1 MGRFKST
8 FRKNIIFTSLI
19 LLVLCI
25 FLLILTNLKENSSK
39 RISIGGSFILTDQN
53 GQIFNSSKFRI
64 KKLIYFGYT
73 FCPDVCPFDLLKL
86 SKLLS
91 LNPDLVYKFKSIFV
105 TIDPDRDDIKNLNSY
120 LESFDENIIGLTGTN
135 QQIDLVKQKFRIY
148 VKKNKTN
155 DDDKNYLVDHTAL
168 FFLMD
173 ENDNYITH
181 FRPDDLSD
189 ELQKFL

>member
-105 TIDPDRDDIKNLNSY
+105 TIDPDRDDVKNLNSY

>member
-1 MGRFKST
+1 MRRFKST
-8 FRKNIIFTSLI
+8 FKKNIIFTSLI
-19 LLVLCI
+19 LLVLFI
-25 FLLILTNLKENSSK
+25 FLLILTNLKENSSN

-53 GQIFNSSKFRI
+53 GQVFDSSKFRM

-86 SKLLS
+86 SKF
-91 LNPDLVYKFKSIFV
+91 LNSNPNYVYKFKSIFV
-105 TIDPDRDDIKNLNSY
+105 TIDPDRDGIKSLSSY
-120 LESFDENIIGLTGTN
+120 LENFNSNIVGLTGTN
-135 QQIDLVKQKFRIY
+135 QQIDAIKQKFRIY
-148 VKKNKTN
+148 VKKNKTK
-155 DDDKNYLVDHTAL
+155 DDDKNYLVDHTTL

-189 ELQKFL
+189 DLQKFL

>member
-1 MGRFKST
+1 MRRFKSS
-8 FRKNIIFTSLI
+8 FKKNIIFTSLI
-19 LLVLCI
+19 LLVLFI
-25 FLLILTNLKENSSK
+25 FLLILTNLKENSSN

-53 GQIFNSSKFRI
+53 GQVFDSSKFRM

-86 SKLLS
+86 SKF
-91 LNPDLVYKFKSIFV
+91 LNSNPNYVYKFKSIFV
-105 TIDPDRDDIKNLNSY
+105 TIDPDRDGIKSLSSY
-120 LESFDENIIGLTGTN
+120 LENFNSNIVGLTGTN
-135 QQIDLVKQKFRIY
+135 QQIDAIKQKFRIY
-148 VKKNKTN
+148 VKKNKTK
-155 DDDKNYLVDHTAL
+155 DDDKNYLVDHTTL

-189 ELQKFL
+189 DLQKFL

>member
-1 MGRFKST
+1 MRRFKSS
-8 FRKNIIFTSLI
+8 FKKNIIFTSLI
-19 LLVLCI
+19 LLVLFI
-25 FLLILTNLKENSSK
+25 FLLILTNLKENSSN

-53 GQIFNSSKFRI
+53 GQVFDSSKFKM

-86 SKLLS
+86 SKF
-91 LNPDLVYKFKSIFV
+91 LNSNPNYVYKFKSIFV
-105 TIDPDRDDIKNLNSY
+105 TIDPDRDGIKSLSSY
-120 LESFDENIIGLTGTN
+120 LENFNSNIVGLTGTN
-135 QQIDLVKQKFRIY
+135 QQIDAIKQKFRIY
-148 VKKNKTN
+148 VKKNKTK
-155 DDDKNYLVDHTAL
+155 DDDKNYLVDHTTL

-189 ELQKFL
+189 DLQKFL

>member
-1 MGRFKST
+1 MRRFKSS
-8 FRKNIIFTSLI
+8 FKKNILFTSVI

-25 FLLILTNLKENSSK
+25 FFLILTNLKENSSN

-53 GQIFNSSKFRI
+53 GQVFDSSKFKM

-86 SKLLS
+86 SKF
-91 LNPDLVYKFKSIFV
+91 LNSNPNYVYKFKSIFV
-105 TIDPDRDDIKNLNSY
+105 TIDPDRDGIKSLSSY
-120 LESFDENIIGLTGTN
+120 LENFNSNIVGLTGTN
-135 QQIDLVKQKFRIY
+135 QQIDAIKQKFRIY
-148 VKKNKTN
+148 VKKNKTK
-155 DDDKNYLVDHTAL
+155 DDDKNYLVDHTTL

-189 ELQKFL
+189 DLQKFL

>member
-53 GQIFNSSKFRI
+53 GQIFDSSKFRI

-120 LESFDENIIGLTGTN
+120 LESFDESIIGLTGTN

>member
-1 MGRFKST
+1 MRRFKST
-8 FRKNIIFTSLI
+8 FKKNIIFTSFI
-19 LLVLCI
+19 LLVLTI
-25 FLLILTNLKENSSK
+25 FLLILTNLKENSSN
-39 RISIGGSFILTDQN
+39 RISIGGSFILTDQD
-53 GQIFNSSKFRI
+53 GQVFDSSKFRM

-86 SKLLS
+86 SKLLNS
-91 LNPDLVYKFKSIFV
+91 NPNYVYKFKSIFV
-105 TIDPDRDDIKNLNSY
+105 TIDPDRDGIKSLNSY
-120 LESFDENIIGLTGTN
+120 LENFNSDIIGLTGTN
-135 QQIDLVKQKFRIY
+135 EQIDIIKQKFRIY

-155 DDDKNYLVDHTAL
+155 DADKNYLVDHTAL

-189 ELQKFL
+189 KLQKFL

>member
-1 MGRFKST
+1 MRRFKSS
-8 FRKNIIFTSLI
+8 FKKNIIFTSLI
-19 LLVLCI
+19 LLVLFI
-25 FLLILTNLKENSSK
+25 FLLILTNLKENSSN

-53 GQIFNSSKFRI
+53 GQVFDSSKFRM

-86 SKLLS
+86 SKLLNS
-91 LNPDLVYKFKSIFV
+91 NPNYVYKFKSIFV
-105 TIDPDRDDIKNLNSY
+105 TIDPDRDGIKSLSSY
-120 LESFDENIIGLTGTN
+120 LENFNSNIVGLTGTN
-135 QQIDLVKQKFRIY
+135 QQIDAIKQKFRIY
-148 VKKNKTN
+148 VKKNKTK
-155 DDDKNYLVDHTAL
+155 DDDKNYLVDHTTL

-189 ELQKFL
+189 DLQKFL